1 MRSFANVI
9 SILTH
14 PIFIIIY
21 SFFIYFKMDTF
32 FNQMLMIAAPKVY
45 WLLLAFLLMMVVVF
59 PFISL
64 FIMSKNKI
72 ISSYS
77 IPNRKERLPVLFFM
91 ITYYSMTYYIFR
103 HWNETLLNL
112 LDPYVSFL
120 FATILLLVCLF
131 LITTTWKI
139 SLHSSSIA
147 GLCGGI
153 MAEIVAINEVNN
165 SNTIMIINTLLLVL
179 MGLVCFA
186 RIYLKSHTFLQVIAG
201 LSLGFSLMFVVVYFQ
216 WSI

>member
-1 MRSFANVI
+1 MRSFASVI

-186 RIYLKSHTFLQVIAG
+186 RIYLKAHTFLQVIAG

>member
-1 MRSFANVI
+1 
-9 SILTH
+9 
-14 PIFIIIY
+14 
-21 SFFIYFKMDTF
+21 MDTF
-32 FNQMLMIAAPKVY
+32 FNQMLMIAAPKIY

-153 MAEIVAINEVNN
+153 MAEVVAINEVNN

-186 RIYLKSHTFLQVIAG
+186 RIYLKAHTFLQVIAG

>member
-1 MRSFANVI
+1 MRIFSNVI

-21 SFFIYFKMDTF
+21 SFFIYFKMETF
-32 FNQMLMIAAPKVY
+32 FNQMLMVAAPKVY
-45 WLLLAFLLMMVVVF
+45 WILLTFLLMMVVVF

-77 IPNRKERLPVLFFM
+77 IPHRKERLPVLFFM
-91 ITYYSMTYYIFR
+91 IIYYLMTYYIFR

-120 FATILLLVCLF
+120 FATILLLVFLF

-147 GLCGGI
+147 GLSGGI
-153 MAEIVAINEVNN
+153 MAEIVAINEINN
-165 SNTIMIINTLLLVL
+165 SNTIMIINSLLLVL

-186 RIYLKSHTFLQVIAG
+186 RIYLKAHTFLQVIAG
-201 LSLGFSLMFVVVYFQ
+201 ISLGFSVMFVVVYFQ
-216 WSI
+216 WKI

>member
-1 MRSFANVI
+1 
-9 SILTH
+9 
-14 PIFIIIY
+14 
-21 SFFIYFKMDTF
+21 MDTF

-77 IPNRKERLPVLFFM
+77 IPKRKERLPVLFFM

-120 FATILLLVCLF
+120 FATILLLVSLF

-179 MGLVCFA
+179 MGLVCFS
-186 RIYLKSHTFLQVIAG
+186 RIYLKAHTFLQVIAG

>member
-1 MRSFANVI
+1 MKS
-9 SILTH
+9 SIFETDGLSKTYGLTRAL
-14 PIFIIIY
+14 
-21 SFFIYFKMDTF
+21 
-32 FNQMLMIAAPKVY
+32 N
-45 WLLLAFLLMMVVVF
+45 
-59 PFISL
+59 
-64 FIMSKNKI
+64 
-72 ISSYS
+72 ISSKIK
-77 IPNRKERLPVLFFM
+77 IPRGKLVCVLGH
-91 ITYYSMTYYIFR
+91 SGSGKS
-103 HWNETLLNL
+103 TLLNL
-112 LDPYVSFL
+112 LAPYVSFL

-186 RIYLKSHTFLQVIAG
+186 RIYLKAHTFLQVIAG

>member
-77 IPNRKERLPVLFFM
+77 IPKRKERLPVLFFM

-120 FATILLLVCLF
+120 FATILLLVSLF

-179 MGLVCFA
+179 MGLVCFS
-186 RIYLKSHTFLQVIAG
+186 RIYLKAHTFLQVIAG

>member
-1 MRSFANVI
+1 MRTFSKLI

-32 FNQMLMIAAPKVY
+32 FNQMLETAAPKAY
-45 WLLLAFLLMMVVVF
+45 WILLSFLIMMVVFF

-77 IPNRKERLPVLFFM
+77 LIKRKERLPVLFFM
-91 ITYYSMTYYIFR
+91 ITYYLMTYYIFR
-103 HWNETLLNL
+103 HWNETLYNL
-112 LDPYVSFL
+112 LNPYVSFL
-120 FATILLLVCLF
+120 FATLILLVLLF
-131 LITTTWKI
+131 LITTIWKI

-153 MAEIVAINEVNN
+153 MAEIVAINEVYNT
-165 SNTIMIINTLLLVL
+165 NTIMIITTLLLIL
-179 MGLVCFA
+179 IGLVGFA
-186 RIYLKSHTFLQVIAG
+186 RIYLKAHTFLQVIAG
-201 LSLGFSLMFVVVYFQ
+201 ISLGFSVMFVVVYFQ
-216 WSI
+216 WKI

>member
-1 MRSFANVI
+1 
-9 SILTH
+9 
-14 PIFIIIY
+14 
-21 SFFIYFKMDTF
+21 MDTF

-120 FATILLLVCLF
+120 FATILLLVSLF

-179 MGLVCFA
+179 MGLVCFS
-186 RIYLKSHTFLQVIAG
+186 RIYLKAHTFLQVIAG

>member
-21 SFFIYFKMDTF
+21 SFFIYFRMDTF

-77 IPNRKERLPVLFFM
+77 IPKRKERLPVLFFM

-120 FATILLLVCLF
+120 FATILLLVSLF

-179 MGLVCFA
+179 MGLVCFS
-186 RIYLKSHTFLQVIAG
+186 RIYLKAHTFLQVIAG

>member
-1 MRSFANVI
+1 MRSFASVI

-120 FATILLLVCLF
+120 FATILLLVSLF

-186 RIYLKSHTFLQVIAG
+186 SIYLKAHTFLQVIAG

>member
-1 MRSFANVI
+1 MRSFSNVI

-32 FNQMLMIAAPKVY
+32 FNQMLMVAAPKVY
-45 WLLLAFLLMMVVVF
+45 WLLLSFLLMMVVLF

-77 IPNRKERLPVLFFM
+77 LPNRKERLPVLFFM
-91 ITYYSMTYYIFR
+91 VTYYLMTYYIFR
-103 HWNETLLNL
+103 HWNATLLNL
-112 LDPYVSFL
+112 LDPFVSFL
-120 FATILLLVCLF
+120 FATITLLVLVF
-131 LITTTWKI
+131 IITTIWKI
-139 SLHSSSIA
+139 SLHSTSIA

-165 SNTIMIINTLLLVL
+165 SNTIMIINTLLLIL
-179 MGLVCFA
+179 IGLVGFA
-186 RIYLKSHTFLQVIAG
+186 RIYLKAHTFLQVIAG
-201 LSLGFSLMFVVVYFQ
+201 ISLGFSVMFLVVYFQ
-216 WSI
+216 WKI